1 MEDIYAAE
9 NPTSRAQFER
19 DRRSMPGGAKGAY
32 FYKPYPLTMERG
44 EGCYLYDV
52 DMNGDGRVDLLGTAS
67 AGNQVVWY
75 ENPGDPVHKPW
86 RKHSID
92 SPQRPIHGHPVDM
105 DGDGDVDVVMALGML
120 PQDHQH
126 NGVPL
131 EHHQIVWYENEGN
144 PTQAL

>member
-1 MEDIYAAE
+1 MAKVSNTLEDIYAAE

-86 RKHSID
+86 RKHSIHIAVTVH
-92 SPQRPIHGHPVDM
+92 IHRVAVDGTLGAVDRM
-105 DGDGDVDVVMALGML
+105 LAPGFVDGIAGIFIPNHLVAG
-120 PQDHQH
+120 
-126 NGVPL
+126 
-131 EHHQIVWYENEGN
+131 
-144 PTQAL
+144 